1 MLLNPKGNSFYFVFP
16 RGFFPPKV
24 VDKYLPY
31 IKRQPIPFDNIND
44 YMNSTIQTIGFP
56 NMAIDSVEQIRNF
69 GKKISYKS
77 STNVQDLFSHDFS
90 IGFKNVDGFINYF
103 IMLDTILNF
112 LNFQNDQLRLPD
124 LPLRI
129 MDNEGNIVTSVTFKE
144 VILTSYSELQLSYAS
159 NANQFTQFTLGFK
172 CNYLDIVLEAK

>member
-16 RGFFPPKV
+16 RGFFPPPV

-31 IKRQPIPFDNIND
+31 IKKQPIPFDNIND

-56 NMAIDSVEQIRNF
+56 SMNIDSVEQIRNL

-77 STNVQDLFSHDFS
+77 STPVQDLFSQDFTV
-90 IGFKNVDGFINYF
+90 GFKNVDGFVNYF
-103 IMLDTILNF
+103 IMLDTILHF
-112 LNFQNDQLRLPD
+112 LNFKNPQLHLQD

-129 MDNEGNIVTSVTFKE
+129 MDNEGNIVMSVTFQGT
-144 VILTSYSELQLSYAS
+144 ILTSYSELQLSYAS
-159 NANQFTQFTLGFK
+159 NANQFTPFTLGFK
-172 CNYLDIVLEAK
+172 CNYIDIVLEAK

>member
-16 RGFFPPKV
+16 RGFFPPVV

-31 IKRQPIPFDNIND
+31 IKKQPIPFDNIND

-56 NMAIDSVEQIRNF
+56 GMNIDSVEQVRNL

-77 STNVQDLFSHDFS
+77 ATPVQDLFTQDFTV
-90 IGFKNVDGFINYF
+90 GFKNVDGFVNYF
-103 IMLDTILNF
+103 IMLDTILHF
-112 LNFQNDQLRLPD
+112 LNFQNPQLHLQD

-129 MDNEGNIVTSVTFKE
+129 MDNEGNIVMSVTFQGT
-144 VILTSYSELQLSYAS
+144 ILTSYSELQLSYAS
-159 NANQFTQFTLGFK
+159 NSNQFTPFTLGFK
-172 CNYLDIVLEAK
+172 CNYIDIVLEAK

>member
-16 RGFFPPKV
+16 RGFFPQFV
-24 VDKYLPY
+24 ADKYLPY

-44 YMNSTIQTIGFP
+44 YMNSTIQTVGFP
-56 NMAIDSVEQIRNF
+56 QMTIDSVEQIRNF

-103 IMLDTILNF
+103 IMLDTILDFINF
-112 LNFQNDQLRLPD
+112 ANPEVFLMN

-129 MDNEGNIVTSVTFKE
+129 MDSQGGIVASVVFQEVLFTSFGE
-144 VILTSYSELQLSYAS
+144 IELNYTS
-159 NANQFTQFTLGFK
+159 NNPQFSAFSVGFK
-172 CNYLDIVLEAK
+172 CNYLDIKMEI

>member
-16 RGFFPPKV
+16 RGFFPPVV

-31 IKRQPIPFDNIND
+31 IKKQPIPFDNIND

-56 NMAIDSVEQIRNF
+56 GMNIDSVEQVRNL

-77 STNVQDLFSHDFS
+77 STPVQDLFSQDFTV
-90 IGFKNVDGFINYF
+90 GFKNADGFINYF
-103 IMLDTILNF
+103 IMLDTILHF
-112 LNFQNDQLRLPD
+112 LNFENPQLHLQD

-129 MDNEGNIVTSVTFKE
+129 MDNEGNIVMSVTFQGT
-144 VILTSYSELQLSYAS
+144 ILTSYSELQLSYAS
-159 NANQFTQFTLGFK
+159 NTNQFTPFTLGFK
-172 CNYLDIVLEAK
+172 CNYIDIVLEAK